1 MKKLISLLLTM
12 AMMLSMF
19 SFISVFAA
27 ETVVFEEGFENG
39 LENWTKKKG
48 NEDEKQYLANEK
60 AKDGKNSLCVTDD
73 TDAGAFGFQ
82 SINIPATPG
91 VTYTVSG
98 DLFSEGTASN
108 KIFFTYIDAEGTRL
122 FNQSFGAKAV
132 GAWENVSLTQLAPA
146 GTVAIVLHLTGS
158 KVGIG
163 TTYYDN
169 IKITTDGKAGEATAP
184 TIVPSTTT
192 TNPAVGGEV
201 VFADSFENGTDNW
214 KFNGVKASEE
224 NSKFVT
230 DKASDGKVAAYV
242 VDDSEEAAFGFVSK
256 KLPATAGATYTI
268 TGDTYNV
275 EGVGAKLFI
284 GFFGSDDKRIVSK
297 SVGKSTVGEWVSISL
312 TEVAPEGTVSMLV
325 YITGSAKTVG
335 TSYVDNVKVVC
346 ESAAAPKEESKMD
359 SLNKSS
365 IALFVGSANALVN
378 GEKTLI
384 DKTNDKVIATIVDSR
399 TLVPVRFIA
408 ENFGAEV
415 GWDDATRTVTL
426 TLKDKTVKIVLDK
439 AEIDINGQVTTIDV
453 PAQSIEGRTM
463 LPLRAFVE
471 NVMGKK
477 IFWDA
482 RGLIVITDLDML
494 DANADKAIIDELV
507 ETIK

>member
-1 MKKLISLLLTM
+1 MKKIISILIVMTM
-12 AMMLSMF
+12 VLSML
-19 SFISVFAA
+19 SFISVFAE
-27 ETVVFEEGFENG
+27 ETVVFSDDFENG
-39 LENWTKKKG
+39 LDNWKKKLG
-48 NEDEKQYLANEK
+48 NQDEQRLESSKV
-60 AKDGKNSLCVTDD
+60 KDGKGSVRVNDNSEE
-73 TDAGAFGFQ
+73 GAYGFQ
-82 SINIPATPG
+82 SVDIDATPG

-98 DLFSEGTASN
+98 DLFAEGTVSN
-108 KIFFTYIDAEGTRL
+108 KIFFTFIDASGTRL

-132 GAWENVSLTQLAPA
+132 DQWENVSLTQTAPE
-146 GTVAIVLHLTGS
+146 GTVSIVLHLTGS

-169 IKITTDGKAGEATAP
+169 IKITTDGKVDESVASSGSAKAGEV
-184 TIVPSTTT
+184 I
-192 TNPAVGGEV
+192 
-201 VFADSFENGTDNW
+201 FADSFENGTDNW
-214 KFNGVKASEE
+214 KFNGSKANEE

-230 DKASDGKVAAYV
+230 DKASDGKVSAYV

-256 KLPATAGATYTI
+256 KLPATAGTAYTI
-268 TGDTYNV
+268 TGDMYNV

-297 SVGKSTVGEWVSISL
+297 SVGKSTVGEWVQLSL

-335 TSYVDNVKVVC
+335 TSYIDNVKVVC
-346 ESAAAPKEESKMD
+346 ETAEAPKEESKLD
-359 SLNKSS
+359 LLNKSS
-365 IALFVGSANALVN
+365 IMLFVGSANALVN

-426 TLKDKTVKIVLDK
+426 TLKDKVVKIVLDK
-439 AEIDINGQVTTIDV
+439 AEIDINGSVTAIDV

-482 RGLIVITDLDML
+482 RGLIVITDTEILN
-494 DANADKAIIDELV
+494 AEADKAVIDQLV
-507 ETIK
+507 EKIK